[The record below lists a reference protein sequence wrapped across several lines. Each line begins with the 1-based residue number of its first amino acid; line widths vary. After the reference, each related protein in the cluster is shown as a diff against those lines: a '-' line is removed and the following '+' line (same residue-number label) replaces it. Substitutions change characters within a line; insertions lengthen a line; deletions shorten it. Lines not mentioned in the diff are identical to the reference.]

1 MRVMDGC
8 PTVDTSHTRAAFTL
22 RFSPV
27 CWVRLHTNSHAHD
40 TQTRKNNLWITQ
52 RVAPCG
58 NRTRY
63 MVHGSQLPSHR
74 ANRKFAM
81 LRCCGCVWLPPIIVN
96 GTESIAL
103 VETDSANLCF
113 LYGMMR
119 AMDSVPIIDTSH
131 TRAAH
136 LPRTA
141 TYLSISGNGNIGLIC
156 LFIVTLVRHAKLI
169 IMISAYSPMLK
180 AHIHEQQFA
189 IHDATIVAMLLEY
202 EPLAWLETS

>member
-1 MRVMDGC
+1 MLF
-8 PTVDTSHTRAAFTL
+8 H
-22 RFSPV
+22 
-27 CWVRLHTNSHAHD
+27 
-40 TQTRKNNLWITQ
+40 Q
-52 RVAPCG
+52 
-58 NRTRY
+58 
-63 MVHGSQLPSHR
+63 
-74 ANRKFAM
+74 KFAM

-141 TYLSISGNGNIGLIC
+141 TYLSISGN
-156 LFIVTLVRHAKLI
+156 A
-169 IMISAYSPMLK
+169 MLK